1 MTLQEWIQAS
11 ENLLKQHY
19 CLTLADAGFE
29 PSELE
34 RSWRDGEAPAEYI
47 RHMALKF
54 DLISKADLGF
64 S

>member
-29 PSELE
+29 ASELK
-34 RSWRDGEAPAEYI
+34 RSWRDGEAPEEYT
-47 RHMALKF
+47 RRMALKF

-64 S
+64 